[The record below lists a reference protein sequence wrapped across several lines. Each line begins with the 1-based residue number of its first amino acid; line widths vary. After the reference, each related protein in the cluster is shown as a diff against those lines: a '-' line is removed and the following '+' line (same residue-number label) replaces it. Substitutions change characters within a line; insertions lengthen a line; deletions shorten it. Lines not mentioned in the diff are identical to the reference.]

1 MDVDVD
7 QDVKKLNR
15 NEEQEGGEEVTAV
28 GVVQGTTAAAVEV
41 SSGGGGKGR
50 GKGKGVV
57 DLAGSGAGGGLT
69 DDQLLSA
76 VE

>member
-1 MDVDVD
+1 MDVDIDGDEKNVH
-7 QDVKKLNR
+7 R
-15 NEEQEGGEEVTAV
+15 HEERVGEEEVTAI
-28 GVVQGTTAAAVEV
+28 GVVQGTTAAAVGV

-50 GKGKGVV
+50 GKEKGVV
-57 DLAGSGAGGGLT
+57 DLAGGGLS